1 MKHQQTVPDRA
12 SAVPA
17 EITARIN
24 YDKQRVSGI
33 KGYFLKYIR
42 ASKLRRINLHVLSD
56 SLFTNVP
63 HHHHYY

>member
-1 MKHQQTVPDRA
+1 MKHQQTVADRA

-24 YDKQRVSGI
+24 YDKQRISGI
-33 KGYFLKYIR
+33 KGYFLKNIR
-42 ASKLRRINLHVLSD
+42 ARKLRRINLHVLSD
-56 SLFTNVP
+56 TLFTNV